1 MEHGWAFWWI
11 IPVAMFF
18 WWGPRRRGGRG
29 CADRSER
36 AEVNEET
43 RARLAALEQLET
55 RVSELENR
63 LDFTERL
70 LAQRTSPAYSGSL
83 SAEVPGQTRYE

>member
-11 IPVAMFF
+11 VPMMLFF
-18 WWGPRRRGGRG
+18 WWGPRCRARDRHRGAQR
-29 CADRSER
+29 DRMEPD
-36 AEVNEET
+36 EEMRT
-43 RARLAALEQLET
+43 RLAAVDQLEA

-70 LAQRTSPAYSGSL
+70 LAERTAPESSRPLPASPA
-83 SAEVPGQTRYE
+83 